1 MQTEDHG
8 SIEGTVVL
16 EHRHSYVHKHKV
28 EGAGGDEWVH
38 FHNPSEPHT
47 HEFLIR
53 PTDAGYEIIHP
64 QMEPA

>member
-1 MQTEDHG
+1 MQTEDHW
-8 SIEGTVVL
+8 SIEGTVAL
-16 EHRHSYVHKHKV
+16 EHRHNYVHKHKV

-47 HEFLIR
+47 HEFLIQ

-64 QMEPA
+64 PMEPA